1 MAPPLTQPS
10 MEVDGAARSITMDD
24 AVRPEPPPQVPPVE
38 PELLSSAIFL
48 FSEYLQHLAVEELED
63 DEVEEEDDEDASPI
77 NMRDVLD
84 LFAEDLGTNVPVTLN
99 LYMRV
104 TALYRLLAASPS
116 LARMAAADL
125 EGSGGLSEDALI
137 AFARLDVQ
145 VRRTETG
152 IVAEFNAR
160 DVRDALTSA

>member
-1 MAPPLTQPS
+1 
-10 MEVDGAARSITMDD
+10 MDD
-24 AVRPEPPPQVPPVE
+24 IVRPEPPPHVPPVE
-38 PELLSSAIFL
+38 PELLSSAAFL
-48 FSEYLQHLAVEELED
+48 FAEYLQRLADEALPEDEETEEGED
-63 DEVEEEDDEDASPI
+63 EEDASPI

-84 LFAEDLGTNVPVTLN
+84 LFAEDLGTSVPVTLN

-116 LARMAAADL
+116 LARLAAADP
-125 EGSGGLSEDALI
+125 ENGGALSEDALV

-152 IVAEFNAR
+152 VIAEFDAR
-160 DVRDALTSA
+160 AVRDALTSA

>member
-1 MAPPLTQPS
+1 M
-10 MEVDGAARSITMDD
+10 MDD
-24 AVRPEPPPQVPPVE
+24 AVRPEPPPHVPPVE
-38 PELLSSAIFL
+38 PELLSSATFL
-48 FSEYLQHLAVEELED
+48 FSEYLQRLAAEALPEDEEA
-63 DEVEEEDDEDASPI
+63 EEDEDEEDASPI

-84 LFAEDLGTNVPVTLN
+84 LFAEDLGTSVPVTLN

-116 LARMAAADL
+116 LARLAAADP
-125 EGSGGLSEDALI
+125 ENGGALSEDALL

-152 IVAEFNAR
+152 IIAEFDAR
-160 DVRDALTSA
+160 EVRDALTSV

>member
-1 MAPPLTQPS
+1 
-10 MEVDGAARSITMDD
+10 MDD
-24 AVRPEPPPQVPPVE
+24 AVRPESPPRVPPVE
-38 PELLSSAIFL
+38 PELLGSAIFL
-48 FSEYLQHLAVEELED
+48 FSEYLQRVSAEEPED
-63 DEVEEEDDEDASPI
+63 DEAEAEAEEDEETSPI

-84 LFAEDLGTNVPVTLN
+84 LFADDLGTNVPVTLN

-116 LARMAAADL
+116 LARMAAVDP
-125 EGSGGLSEDALI
+125 EGGGGLNEDALL

-152 IVAEFNAR
+152 VVAEFNAR
-160 DVRDALTSA
+160 DVRDALTSD

>member
-1 MAPPLTQPS
+1 
-10 MEVDGAARSITMDD
+10 MDD
-24 AVRPEPPPQVPPVE
+24 ALRPEPPPRVPPVE

-48 FSEYLQHLAVEELED
+48 FSEYLQRLAAEEPEDEEGDDGED
-63 DEVEEEDDEDASPI
+63 DDDETSPI
-77 NMRDVLD
+77 SMRDVLD
-84 LFAEDLGTNVPVTLN
+84 LFAEDLGTSVPVTLN

-116 LARMAAADL
+116 LARMAAADP
-125 EGSGGLSEDALI
+125 EGSSGLSEDALL

-152 IVAEFNAR
+152 IVAEFDAR
-160 DVRDALTSA
+160 AVRDALTAT

>member
-1 MAPPLTQPS
+1 
-10 MEVDGAARSITMDD
+10 MDD
-24 AVRPEPPPQVPPVE
+24 IVRPEPPPHVPPVE

-48 FSEYLQHLAVEELED
+48 FSEYLQRVAAEALPEDEEAEED
-63 DEVEEEDDEDASPI
+63 EEEVSPI
-77 NMRDVLD
+77 NMREVLD
-84 LFAEDLGTNVPVTLN
+84 LFAEDLGTTVPITLN

-125 EGSGGLSEDALI
+125 EVGGALNEDALL

-152 IVAEFNAR
+152 VVAEFDAR
-160 DVRDALTSA
+160 AVRDALTSV

>member
-1 MAPPLTQPS
+1 M
-10 MEVDGAARSITMDD
+10 AARGLTMDD
-24 AVRPEPPPQVPPVE
+24 IVRPEPPPQVPPVE
-38 PELLSSAIFL
+38 PELLGSAIFL
-48 FSEYLQHLAVEELED
+48 FAEYLQRLAGEALPD
-63 DEVEEEDDEDASPI
+63 DEAAEEDEDEEASPI

-84 LFAEDLGTNVPVTLN
+84 LFAEDLGTSVPVTLN

-116 LARMAAADL
+116 LARMAAADP
-125 EGSGGLSEDALI
+125 EGGSVLSEDALL

-152 IVAEFNAR
+152 VIAEFDAR
-160 DVRDALTSA
+160 VVRDALTSV

>member
-1 MAPPLTQPS
+1 
-10 MEVDGAARSITMDD
+10 MDD
-24 AVRPEPPPQVPPVE
+24 AVRPESPPRVPPVE
-38 PELLSSAIFL
+38 PELLGSAIFL
-48 FSEYLQHLAVEELED
+48 FSEYLQRVSAEEPED
-63 DEVEEEDDEDASPI
+63 DEAEAEAEEDEETSPI

-84 LFAEDLGTNVPVTLN
+84 LFADDLGTNVPVTLN

-116 LARMAAADL
+116 LARMAALDPEA
-125 EGSGGLSEDALI
+125 GGGLSEDALL

-152 IVAEFNAR
+152 VVAEFNAR
-160 DVRDALTSA
+160 DVRDALTSD

>member
-1 MAPPLTQPS
+1 
-10 MEVDGAARSITMDD
+10 MDD
-24 AVRPEPPPQVPPVE
+24 AVRPESPPRVPPVE
-38 PELLSSAIFL
+38 PELLGSAIFL
-48 FSEYLQHLAVEELED
+48 FSEYLQRVSAEEPED
-63 DEVEEEDDEDASPI
+63 DEAEAEAEEDEETSPI

-84 LFAEDLGTNVPVTLN
+84 LFADDLGTNVPVTLN

-116 LARMAAADL
+116 LARMAALDPEA
-125 EGSGGLSEDALI
+125 GGGLNEDALL

-152 IVAEFNAR
+152 VVAEFNAR
-160 DVRDALTSA
+160 DVRDALTSD

>member
-1 MAPPLTQPS
+1 M
-10 MEVDGAARSITMDD
+10 MDD
-24 AVRPEPPPQVPPVE
+24 AVRPEPPPHVPPVE
-38 PELLSSAIFL
+38 PELLSSATFL
-48 FSEYLQHLAVEELED
+48 FSEYLQRLAEAALPEDEEAED
-63 DEVEEEDDEDASPI
+63 EDEDEEDASPI

-84 LFAEDLGTNVPVTLN
+84 LFAEDLGTSVPVTLN

-116 LARMAAADL
+116 LARLAAADP
-125 EGSGGLSEDALI
+125 ESGGALSEDALL

-152 IVAEFNAR
+152 IIAEFDAR
-160 DVRDALTSA
+160 EVRDALTSV

>member
-1 MAPPLTQPS
+1 M
-10 MEVDGAARSITMDD
+10 AARSTNMDD
-24 AVRPEPPPQVPPVE
+24 IVRPEPPPHVPPVE

-48 FSEYLQHLAVEELED
+48 FAEYLQRLAEEALPED
-63 DEVEEEDDEDASPI
+63 EEAEEDEEEEEEASPI
-77 NMRDVLD
+77 NMREVLD
-84 LFAEDLGTNVPVTLN
+84 LFAEDLGTSVTVTLN

-116 LARMAAADL
+116 LARMAAADP
-125 EGSGGLSEDALI
+125 EGGGVLNEDALL

-152 IVAEFNAR
+152 VIAEFDAR
-160 DVRDALTSA
+160 AVRDALTSV

>member
-1 MAPPLTQPS
+1 
-10 MEVDGAARSITMDD
+10 MDD
-24 AVRPEPPPQVPPVE
+24 TVRPDPLPRVPPVE
-38 PELLSSAIFL
+38 PKLLGSAIFL
-48 FSEYLQHLAVEELED
+48 FAEYLQALAAEEPAADELEEAD
-63 DEVEEEDDEDASPI
+63 EEDEPSPI

-84 LFAEDLGTNVPVTLN
+84 LFAEDLGTSVAVTLN

-116 LARMAAADL
+116 LARMAIADPDD
-125 EGSGGLSEDALI
+125 SSALSEDALL

-152 IVAEFNAR
+152 VVAEFDAR
-160 DVRDALTSA
+160 AVRDALTSA